1 MPKLFQETEL
11 VQTMML
17 LGFELERDFKFG
29 YIRVWHKN
37 MLMATF
43 KTVADVFNYCFRSN
57 LKDPNYERLDAWK
70 AQLK

>member
-1 MPKLFQETEL
+1 MPKLFQETDL

-17 LGFELERDFKFG
+17 LGFELERDFKYG

-43 KTVADVFNYCFRSN
+43 KTATDVFAHCFKSG
-57 LKDPNYERLDAWK
+57 LKDPDYERLDAWK
-70 AQLK
+70 APLK